1 TYRASYFL
9 SHLDLV
15 PGPERNMVPWRKR
28 LFIATSLLTADA
40 AGYFHLPP
48 ERTIIV
54 GSRMEV

>member
-1 TYRASYFL
+1 
-9 SHLDLV
+9 
-15 PGPERNMVPWRKR
+15 MVPWRKR